1 MTDLKK
7 KAEQRLAQIKKTFS
21 AQLEDKLTIISN
33 LEEAKSDLE
42 EKLDE
47 TKEEMQ
53 NIKDNL
59 SSNEEM
65 ENKVKEDAALRK
77 VSFVLKLF
85 ILIYLW
91 LNNIS
96 RNWRLKS
103 LNWKFS

>member
-65 ENKVKEDAALRK
+65 ENKIKEDAALRK
-77 VSFVLKLF
+77 VSFVLK
-85 ILIYLW
+85 I
-91 LNNIS
+91 
-96 RNWRLKS
+96 
-103 LNWKFS
+103 